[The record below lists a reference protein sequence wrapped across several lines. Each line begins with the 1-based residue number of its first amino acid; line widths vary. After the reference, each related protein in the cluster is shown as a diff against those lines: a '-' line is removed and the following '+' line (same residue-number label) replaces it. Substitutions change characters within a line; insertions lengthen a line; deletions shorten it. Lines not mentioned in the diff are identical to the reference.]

1 MPPACCWQPSKKRRA
16 KINADES
23 AVWLNG
29 VIPAPLEFRYVDGR
43 RLGFATLGDALSLAL
58 TTTFNGVDTG
68 LRSDAA
74 GLDVRCELVTVARV
88 GHPEVAAAVGAA
100 AAKLEKAGGFL
111 PAQPGI
117 LLPSLLDLP
126 GKPTVHHGLLIAP
139 YLWGGQTPQYREDN
153 RLTLVLQ
160 LVMLTDAEY
169 AFGVE
174 EGVGKLQDVVAEQ
187 DIDLLDWSRE
197 G

>member
-1 MPPACCWQPSKKRRA
+1 M
-16 KINADES
+16 
-23 AVWLNG
+23 WLSG
-29 VIPAPLEFRYVDGR
+29 VIPAPVEFRYVDGR

-58 TTTFNGVDTG
+58 TTTFNAVDTG

-126 GKPTVHHGLLIAP
+126 GKPTVHHGLLIAS

>member
-23 AVWLNG
+23 AVWLSG

-117 LLPSLLDLP
+117 LLPSLLELP
-126 GKPTVHHGLLIAP
+126 GKLTVHHGLLIAP

-187 DIDLLDWSRE
+187 GIDLLDWSRE

>member
-1 MPPACCWQPSKKRRA
+1 M
-16 KINADES
+16 
-23 AVWLNG
+23 
-29 VIPAPLEFRYVDGR
+29 
-43 RLGFATLGDALSLAL
+43 
-58 TTTFNGVDTG
+58 
-68 LRSDAA
+68 
-74 GLDVRCELVTVARV
+74 
-88 GHPEVAAAVGAA
+88 
-100 AAKLEKAGGFL
+100 
-111 PAQPGI
+111 
-117 LLPSLLDLP
+117 LPSLLDLP

>member
-1 MPPACCWQPSKKRRA
+1 M
-16 KINADES
+16 
-23 AVWLNG
+23 WLSG
-29 VIPAPLEFRYVDGR
+29 VIPAPVEFRYVDGR

-58 TTTFNGVDTG
+58 TTTFNAVDTG
-68 LRSDAA
+68 LRSDAT

>member
-1 MPPACCWQPSKKRRA
+1 M
-16 KINADES
+16 
-23 AVWLNG
+23 WLSE

-43 RLGFATLGDALSLAL
+43 RLGLATLADAQSLAL
-58 TTTFNGVDTG
+58 TTTFNAVDTG
-68 LRSDAA
+68 LRSDAE

-88 GHPEVAAAVGAA
+88 GQPEVAAAVGAA
-100 AAKLEKAGGFL
+100 AAKLEKAGGLL
-111 PAQPGI
+111 PAQPGV

-126 GKPTVHHGLLIAP
+126 GKQTVHHGLLIAP
-139 YLWGGQTPQYREDN
+139 YLWGGQTPQYREDD

-174 EGVGKLQDVVAEQ
+174 EGVGKLQEAVAEQ
-187 DIDLLDWSRE
+187 GIDLLDWSRE

>member
-23 AVWLNG
+23 AVWLSG
-29 VIPAPLEFRYVDGR
+29 VIPAPVEFRYVDGR

-58 TTTFNGVDTG
+58 TTTFNAVDTG
-68 LRSDAA
+68 LRSDAT